1 MINKKAIAW
10 KSGTWTSPL
19 WRESV
24 RNEKNKSVVDF
35 SEKFKYLRGHWLE
48 NTLDGFRVKNGHSS
62 SVSRG
67 VVCSTTHNSRNGPH
81 VRSQPQRAFCLV
93 GFVNLLR
100 MVKHTSLSLS
110 RLSQSKDE
118 APLTLSLSR
127 EVVSTCLQHK
137 RLADER
143 VFFFF
148 FPMPHVGVAPPI
160 YCRKSLRHDSFP
172 RFVSTVSISQHLS
185 TKNKMPMGFVSCLFS
200 LPIRL
205 PKTPDIYLSAI

>member
-81 VRSQPQRAFCLV
+81 VRSQPQRAFCLA

-118 APLTLSLSR
+118 APLTLSLSG
-127 EVVSTCLQHK
+127 S
-137 RLADER
+137 R
-143 VFFFF
+143 VDLPTTQTTSRRTSFLFF